1 MGSTVLRAVG
11 RDVSGRLHGGG
22 EGAVRAALAVMDVLG
37 ARAIE
42 TGSGNFLDPESGRSS
57 FEAWQAYRDGVLR
70 GS

>member
-1 MGSTVLRAVG
+1 M
-11 RDVSGRLHGGG
+11 
-22 EGAVRAALAVMDVLG
+22 RAALAVMDVLG